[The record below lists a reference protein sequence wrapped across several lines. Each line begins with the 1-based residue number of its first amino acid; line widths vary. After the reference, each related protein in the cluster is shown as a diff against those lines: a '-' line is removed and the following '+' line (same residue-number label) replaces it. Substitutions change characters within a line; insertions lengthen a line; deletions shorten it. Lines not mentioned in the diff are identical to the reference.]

1 MPPSGQAT
9 KFRNVE
15 EAPVAQSFAAE
26 SPKSLSDQA
35 YERLLDMILS
45 GELAGGSI
53 LQERRLADALNIS
66 RTPTREALA
75 RLESEGLVTRQF
87 GRLLAVR
94 ELTVQEFI
102 EILNVRKLLEVEAA
116 GLSAGNVPTER
127 AGEVRTA
134 ILRLM
139 NAESPTVAQ
148 HWAVDDMVHG
158 LVAGASNNHMLGAL
172 IQDLRRRTHMFDMRR
187 IPSRFRSSCK
197 EHLDLVDAIEKGD
210 AAAARKIAGTHIENV
225 KLAIIDKLKVL

>member
-1 MPPSGQAT
+1 MIEAT
-9 KFRNVE
+9 KLRSGEVTQASQGFT
-15 EAPVAQSFAAE
+15 AE

-45 GELAGGSI
+45 GELASGTI
-53 LQERRLADALNIS
+53 LQERRLAEALNIS
-66 RTPTREALA
+66 RTPTREALG

-87 GRLLAVR
+87 GRLLTVR
-94 ELTVQEFI
+94 ELTVHEFI

-116 GLSAGNVPTER
+116 GLAAGNVAKER
-127 AGEVRTA
+127 ASEVRAA

-139 NAESPTVAQ
+139 NAETPTVAQ

-158 LVAGASNNHMLGAL
+158 LVAEASDNHMLVAL

-187 IPSRFRSSCK
+187 IPTRFRASCE
-197 EHLDLVDAIEKGD
+197 EHLALVDAVEKGD
-210 AAAARKIAGTHIENV
+210 VATARKIVGTHIENV
-225 KLAIIDKLKVL
+225 KLSIIDKLKIL